1 MALRLLVFRF
11 LEKLSH
17 DDKKNQI
24 YRTDESK
31 RNFLFSLALFAG
43 IVDTV
48 RQFCTNLQFA
58 CLVVEVGRQV
68 EPSLLAY
75 LFPLPFPR
83 SDSNRDRTSPVQTTN
98 VAWAEEK
105 VLDRY
110 NVASVEEVFRL
121 SAQAGSLQA
130 SSSCLP
136 LFNSPYMAQR
146 RIYGLLE
153 GALDAFIDNVTDS
166 ESTFDHTVEER
177 RVIADLFRFGIRVE
191 DAVDVGHGSLTKA
204 HEDGVTIGRMNGSLE
219 QSEPAL
225 RLRYGDHLTID
236 CDGEHEKVNG
246 QRSSLSSMVCVGSGR
261 RNSSLMSILGSMFGG
276 SSRSLPEEAVR
287 RAASSFIGSQR
298 ELASTELLDC
308 IFDNESHRESISDDF
323 ESDSEEES
331 TDDSS
336 RTGDEVDNNT
346 SIPLTKGVATVVG
359 AAIMT
364 VLRRRQPGHW
374 STIGA
379 IGRMLMQSSASLTY
393 ISLLSEAIS
402 ETGQAKTEVWLR
414 SLNDTHDLLD
424 RSTLTRFLTAEI
436 DACSVQ
442 LCDVQDCV
450 WIADLVFFVLDR
462 IDETRECQDEVVVA
476 LVLTGV
482 VATCCSG
489 KAASLLESL
498 GDSNYMTGPL
508 KAAIT

>member
-1 MALRLLVFRF
+1 
-11 LEKLSH
+11 
-17 DDKKNQI
+17 
-24 YRTDESK
+24 
-31 RNFLFSLALFAG
+31 
-43 IVDTV
+43 
-48 RQFCTNLQFA
+48 
-58 CLVVEVGRQV
+58 
-68 EPSLLAY
+68 
-75 LFPLPFPR
+75 
-83 SDSNRDRTSPVQTTN
+83 
-98 VAWAEEK
+98 
-105 VLDRY
+105 
-110 NVASVEEVFRL
+110 
-121 SAQAGSLQA
+121 
-130 SSSCLP
+130 
-136 LFNSPYMAQR
+136 
-146 RIYGLLE
+146 
-153 GALDAFIDNVTDS
+153 
-166 ESTFDHTVEER
+166 
-177 RVIADLFRFGIRVE
+177 
-191 DAVDVGHGSLTKA
+191 
-204 HEDGVTIGRMNGSLE
+204 
-219 QSEPAL
+219 
-225 RLRYGDHLTID
+225 
-236 CDGEHEKVNG
+236 
-246 QRSSLSSMVCVGSGR
+246 
-261 RNSSLMSILGSMFGG
+261 MFGG